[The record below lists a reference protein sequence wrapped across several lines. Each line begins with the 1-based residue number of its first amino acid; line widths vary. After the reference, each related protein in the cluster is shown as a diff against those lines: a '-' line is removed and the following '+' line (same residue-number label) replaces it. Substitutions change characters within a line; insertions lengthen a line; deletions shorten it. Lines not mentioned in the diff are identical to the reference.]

1 MAIKASEISDLIK
14 ARIEKFASAS
24 EERNIGTVVTVTDGI
39 VRIHGLADVKYGE
52 MLEFPGGSFGLALNL
67 EQDSVGAVV
76 LGEYKHIVEG
86 DTVKTTGRILEVPVG
101 EGLLGRVVDSLG
113 KPIDGKGPIK
123 ADHNSPIE
131 RVAPGV
137 VFRKSVSQPVQT
149 GYKAVDSMVPIGR
162 GQRELIIGDRQTG
175 KTALAID
182 TIINQKNSGIK
193 CIYVAIGQKQSSI
206 ANVVRKLEEHDAM
219 KHTIIVAASASVPAS
234 MQYLAPYSGCAMGE
248 YFMDRGEDALIIYD
262 DLTKQA
268 WAYRQISLLLRR
280 PPGREAYPG
289 DVFYLHSR
297 LLERS
302 ARVNEEYVEKKTGGK
317 VKGKTGSLTG
327 LPIIE
332 TQAGDV
338 TAFVPTNVISITD
351 GQIFLEGDLFNA
363 GIRPA
368 MNAGIS
374 VSRVGGAAQTK
385 LISKLSGGIK
395 LSLAQ
400 YRELAAFSQFA
411 SDLDESTRKQLERG
425 QRVTELMKQKQYAPM
440 SVAEMALSIYAVNN
454 GYMDKVELKKVSAF
468 EAGLQAFAK
477 TNYKAQMDAHQRQPG
492 AVARE
497 RGDAE
502 EDLGRVRHHRD
513 VLTHGRRKR
522 NPGEDREL
530 QEHAEDH
537 QGDGDGRR
545 QQDAQGAGPHARHA
559 SVCAAHPPRHRPP
572 AQGESGFQASV
583 PDRAR
588 GEGGRLHRH
597 HAPIAACAAA

>member
-1 MAIKASEISDLIK
+1 MSIKASEISELIK
-14 ARIEKFASAS
+14 ARIEKFKSTTDA
-24 EERNIGTVVTVTDGI
+24 RNVGTVVTVTDGI
-39 VRIHGLADVKYGE
+39 CRVHGLADARYGE
-52 MLEFPGGSFGLALNL
+52 MLEFPGNTFGLALNL

-76 LGEYKHIVEG
+76 LGEYKHITEG

-101 EGLLGRVVDSLG
+101 PELLGRVVDSLG
-113 KPIDGKGPIK
+113 NALDGKGPVK
-123 ADHNSPIE
+123 TQRTAAIE

-137 VFRKSVSQPVQT
+137 TFRKSVSQPVQT
-149 GYKAVDSMVPIGR
+149 GYKAIDAMVPIGR

-206 ANVVRKLEEHDAM
+206 ANVVRKLEEHEAM
-219 KHTIIVAASASVPAS
+219 AHTIIVVASASMPAS
-234 MQYLAPYSGCAMGE
+234 MQYLAPYSGCTMGE
-248 YFMDRGEDALIIYD
+248 YFMDNGEDALIIYD

-302 ARVNEEYVEKKTGGK
+302 ARVNEDYIAKVTEGR
-317 VKGKTGSLTG
+317 VKGRTGSLTG

-351 GQIFLEGDLFNA
+351 GQIFLETDLFNS

-374 VSRVGGAAQTK
+374 VSRVGGAAQTDIIKK
-385 LISKLSGGIK
+385 LGGGIR
-395 LSLAQ
+395 LALAQ

-411 SDLDESTRKQLERG
+411 SDLDEATRRQLDRG
-425 QRVTELMKQKQYAPM
+425 VRVTEVMKQKQYAPM

-454 GYMDKVELKKVSAF
+454 GYFDKVERQKVVDFEAALQSFARSNHEAVLKEINDKPVLKDQEEKLKKIV
-468 EAGLQAFAK
+468 AGF
-477 TNYKAQMDAHQRQPG
+477 
-492 AVARE
+492 VAT
-497 RGDAE
+497 D
-502 EDLGRVRHHRD
+502 
-513 VLTHGRRKR
+513 
-522 NPGEDREL
+522 PY
-530 QEHAEDH
+530 
-537 QGDGDGRR
+537 
-545 QQDAQGAGPHARHA
+545 
-559 SVCAAHPPRHRPP
+559 
-572 AQGESGFQASV
+572 
-583 PDRAR
+583 
-588 GEGGRLHRH
+588 
-597 HAPIAACAAA
+597 